1 MEPWKLGN
9 ILTITGDKHRTSTPT
24 HTHTHKGRGVSNISV
39 ITNFVVLPVSFN
51 IDPLRKTRRHRPQ
64 PSFQRREETAAA
76 SGAEVKINHMG
87 RWQIPAGPE
96 LSQTLIGSCNSALIW
111 LSRSMCCRRA
121 SCADSAEKFPEF
133 LLFVSRQDV
142 ENTGRRCSAYP
153 CPARHACMSAPV

>member
-1 MEPWKLGN
+1 MTN
-9 ILTITGDKHRTSTPT
+9 RTITPT
-24 HTHTHKGRGVSNISV
+24 LTYTHPHTHINADVSV

-51 IDPLRKTRRHRPQ
+51 IDPLRKTSRPQ

-121 SCADSAEKFPEF
+121 SCADSTEKFPEF
-133 LLFVSRQDV
+133 LLFV
-142 ENTGRRCSAYP
+142 
-153 CPARHACMSAPV
+153 